1 MKPTGKKKKQIWKK
15 RSGGVT
21 NQFNG
26 ETNKNIEMQEKIKN
40 VITRVVAAKVV
51 QELLRK
57 LLRAKKPT
65 LYGWRR
71 IKEKY
76 FKI

>member
-1 MKPTGKKKKQIWKK
+1 MLMKPTGKKKKQIWKK

-51 QELLRK
+51 QEFEK
-57 LLRAKKPT
+57 I
-65 LYGWRR
+65 
-71 IKEKY
+71 IKNKETD
-76 FKI
+76 IIWLT